1 MNFKLYQ
8 APKFRFGFRDSHTLL
23 RLLFLVPIFLILAL
37 SIGFNRVNRHLVF
50 YAAQVDNSQ
59 DVLSALSDISMV
71 LHEINFNIVAHN
83 AYRNKANKEL
93 ALENAS
99 KIPHLLRELDS
110 LVSGN
115 SGQAGLASGI
125 RRQIYGLYQFDP
137 TDGIPDMSFFTQQ
150 GKLPVPNTVEMRE
163 VYQLIDDM
171 KAKAGALMEKRLES
185 RKNYQEQLFKYNWL
199 LTLASVIFMAGIFY
213 LLDKKLVENR
223 KYRADLENKI
233 ENLNRSN
240 SELEQFAYSAS
251 HDLQEPLRKIK
262 SFSDR
267 LAQKHAPELNTESRL
282 LLDKIGSSAA
292 RMQRLIHDLL
302 AFSQLM
308 RAPNTKEAVSLNK
321 VLREVRSNLSLV
333 ILEKNAVI
341 TSDDLPVVNA
351 YPSQM
356 IQLFQN
362 LIENSLKYS
371 KPDLPP
377 AIGISYALMKGSEI
391 GNCMPAHKNLDFHA
405 ITITDNG
412 IGFAEE
418 FADKVFALFQRLHGR
433 EDYEGTGIGLA
444 ICKRV
449 VTNHNGYITAG
460 AIEGL
465 GASFSFYLPL
475 DGSFSGQ
482 YQEKSPEAV

>member
-1 MNFKLYQ
+1 MNFKLYG
-8 APKFRFGFRDSHTLL
+8 APKFRFGFRDPHALL

-59 DVLSALSDISMV
+59 DVLSALNNLSMV
-71 LHEINFNIVAHN
+71 LHEVNFSMIAYST
-83 AYRNKANKEL
+83 YRNKANKDL
-93 ALENAS
+93 AIESAS
-99 KIPHLLRELDS
+99 EIPHLLYRLDS
-110 LVSGN
+110 LVADSPA
-115 SGQAGLASGI
+115 QAGPASEI
-125 RRQIYGLYQFDP
+125 RRQIYGLYR
-137 TDGIPDMSFFTQQ
+137 TDTTAGVPDVSAFIQQ
-150 GKLPVPNTVEMRE
+150 GRSSVPNTAEMRE

-171 KAKAGALMEKRLES
+171 KAKAGAMMEDRLQS
-185 RKNYQEQLFKYNWL
+185 RNNYREQLFKYNWL
-199 LTLASVIFMAGIFY
+199 LTLASVVFMAGIFY

-267 LAQKHAPELNTESRL
+267 ITQKHASELSTESRL
-282 LLDKIGSSAA
+282 LLDRIGSSAA

-308 RAPNTKEAVSLNK
+308 RTQATKESVSLNK

-333 ILEKNAVI
+333 IREKNAVI
-341 TSDDLPVVNA
+341 TSDDLPVVSA

-356 IQLFQN
+356 VQLFQN

-371 KPDLPP
+371 RPDLPP
-377 AIGISYALMKGSEI
+377 AVGISYAVMKGSEI
-391 GNCMPAHKNLDFHA
+391 GSCMPAHKNLDFHA
-405 ITITDNG
+405 VTITDNG

-418 FADKVFALFQRLHGR
+418 FSDKVFALFQRLHGR

-449 VTNHNGYITAG
+449 VTNHNGYITAK
-460 AIEGL
+460 AIKGL

-482 YQEKSPEAV
+482 SQEKSPEAV

>member
-8 APKFRFGFRDSHTLL
+8 APKFRFGFRDSHTVF

-59 DVLSALSDISMV
+59 DVLSALSDLSMV

-83 AYRNKANKEL
+83 AYGNKANKEL
-93 ALENAS
+93 ALETAS
-99 KIPHLLRELDS
+99 DIPQFLQKLDS

-115 SGQAGLASGI
+115 ADQAKLASGI
-125 RRQIYGLYQFDP
+125 RNRVYSLYRLDP
-137 TDGIPDMSFFTQQ
+137 ADEIPDMSFFKQP
-150 GKLPVPNTVEMRE
+150 GKLSIPNTTEMRE
-163 VYQLIDDM
+163 VYELIDNM
-171 KAKAGALMEKRLES
+171 KTKAGLLMESRLQS
-185 RKNYQEQLFKYNWL
+185 RNAYQEQLFKYNWL
-199 LTLASVIFMAGIFY
+199 LTLASVVFMAGIFY

-223 KYRADLENKI
+223 KYRAELENKI

-267 LAQKHAPELNTESRL
+267 LAQKHASELNTESRL
-282 LLDKIGSSAA
+282 LLDKIGNSAG

-308 RAPNTKEAVSLNK
+308 RASSTKEPVSLNK
-321 VLREVRSNLSLV
+321 VLREVRSNLSLIIV
-333 ILEKNAVI
+333 EKNAVI
-341 TSDDLPVVNA
+341 TSDDLPVVSA

-356 IQLFQN
+356 VQLFQN

-371 KPDLPP
+371 KPDLTP
-377 AIGISYALMKGSEI
+377 AIGISYAMMKGSEI

-418 FADKVFALFQRLHGR
+418 FAEKVFALFQRLHGR

-449 VTNHNGYITAG
+449 VTNHNGYITAK
-460 AIEGL
+460 AIKGL

-482 YQEKSPEAV
+482 YEEKSPEPV